1 MKRIKYLLLTL
12 VAFTSLN
19 VLATAEF
26 NLKGSD
32 TISFGEKASYDLV
45 LASETTTIKEVSAL
59 NIKINNNNVKY
70 SIRGASECVYQDK
83 KIVCDKEIKN
93 GEAVAQIILT
103 APSSNRG
110 EFLLSL
116 DATVKYGE
124 SILKPISDLNKKIK
138 IVSNV
143 NTLDSIKIN
152 DEKLDAFKSNKY
164 QYNLNVGSDIAEA
177 DINSVL
183 TDSSASFLAS
193 YGNRKVDLK
202 YGDNEI
208 KIKVEA
214 ENGKVLEYTVNIN
227 RQDNRKTDSD
237 LSAIIVG
244 TEKIKNFKRSKYNY
258 HYVVYKKDK
267 VEISAETSDTKATYE
282 VLGPDKL
289 KEGMNEFQI
298 VVKSEKG
305 DSSTYNLTIEN
316 VDRKISKKLRS
327 LSIIGYNLKFD
338 KNNNL
343 YKLEYKK
350 EKIKDFKVVAVP
362 EEDDKY
368 VTVNIKPDVNKNKNK
383 IKPGKKIE
391 IIVSGIDGEEEKYT
405 IMFKRDS
412 RLNFFFILMIVII
425 LGLIIYIIRLVIKR
439 KNKDDHEPKHSAK
452 TNKKLVVKE
461 VKSKKSEIEVPEAS
475 LDETLEIPVI
485 DDTEK
490 TKEITE
496 DFLG

>member
-1 MKRIKYLLLTL
+1 MKRIKYLVLMLI
-12 VAFTSLN
+12 AFTSLN
-19 VLATAEF
+19 ILAAAEF
-26 NLKGSD
+26 GLKGNE
-32 TISFGEKASYDLV
+32 TISFGETASYDIV
-45 LASETTTIKEVSAL
+45 LKSEKETIKELNAI
-59 NIKINNNNVKY
+59 NIKTNNNSVKY
-70 SIRGASECVYQDK
+70 SIKGASDCVYQDK
-83 KIVCDKEIKN
+83 KIVCDKEIN
-93 GEAVAQIILT
+93 SGDAVAKIILT
-103 APSSNRG
+103 APKASRG
-110 EFLLSL
+110 EFMLTLEGT
-116 DATVKYGE
+116 AQYGE
-124 SILKPISDLNKKIK
+124 SFLSRINLSKKIK
-138 IVSNV
+138 IVSNI

-183 TDSSASFLAS
+183 TDTSASYLAS

-244 TEKIKNFKRSKYNY
+244 TEKIKNFKKSKYNY
-258 HYVVYKKDK
+258 HYIVYKKDK
-267 VEISAETSDTKATYE
+267 VDISAETSDSKATYE
-282 VLGPDKL
+282 VIGPDKL
-289 KEGMNEFQI
+289 VEGTNEYQI

-316 VDRKISKKLRS
+316 VHRKISKKLRS

-350 EKIKDFKVVAVP
+350 EKMKDFKIVAVS

-368 VTVNIKPDVNKNKNK
+368 VNINIKPDVNKNKNK

-405 IMFKRDS
+405 IVFKRDS
-412 RLNFFFILMIVII
+412 RLNFFFILMLIII

-452 TNKKLVVKE
+452 TNKKLMVK
-461 VKSKKSEIEVPEAS
+461 KSKEKKSEIKVPEAS

-485 DDTEK
+485 DDDQK